1 MTLPLILA
9 RRLDPGL
16 ESVELRG
23 VDQDAAEALCDRIA
37 ATGAL
42 DEVRDRAKA
51 GIGRAKGIL
60 DSPDFTEEERELLG
74 MIAEGVVERYA

>member
-16 ESVELRG
+16 EAAELRG
-23 VDQDAAEALCDRIA
+23 LDQDAAEALCDRIA

-42 DEVRDRAKA
+42 DEVRDGPRPASGAPRA
-51 GIGRAKGIL
+51 
-60 DSPDFTEEERELLG
+60 SSTPDFTEEERELLG
-74 MIAEGVVERYA
+74 MIADGVVERYS